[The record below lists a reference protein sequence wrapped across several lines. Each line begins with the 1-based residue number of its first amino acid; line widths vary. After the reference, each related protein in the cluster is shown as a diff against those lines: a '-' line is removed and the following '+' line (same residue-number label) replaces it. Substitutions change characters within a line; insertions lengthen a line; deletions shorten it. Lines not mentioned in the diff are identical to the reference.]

1 MRPGVAVI
9 YKSLSLGPPVEFLKL
24 RHVVGIAKIKDIP
37 RIEGRHE
44 KGLVFM
50 PRPWLCATC

>member
-44 KGLVFM
+44 EGLVFM
-50 PRPWLCATC
+50 PRP